1 MYGLKQV
8 PRAWYNRFATYITS
22 LEFVEAKSDTFLFV
36 FGCGTYTVYL
46 LVYVDDIILIATL
59 LQQTISTPK
68 YEFVVEDLRL
78 FHHFGGGRGSSY
90 NIRWTGS
97 SSLSVSLLSIFLREL
112 AWWTGG
118 FDIGGHTSQGLR
130 RV

>member
-8 PRAWYNRFATYITS
+8 PQAWYNRFATYITS
-22 LEFVEAKSDTFLFV
+22 LEFVEAKSDTSLFV

-68 YEFVVEDLRL
+68 YEFIVEDLRL
-78 FHHFGGGRGSSY
+78 FHHFGGGGLRTTSGG
-90 NIRWTGS
+90 RAL

-118 FDIGGHTSQGLR
+118 FNIGGHTSQGLH